1 MRDTFIKG
9 GCFLLGLSILVL
21 CVFGLPWI
29 AKEPAEAYWMLKSI
43 LIVMYLTVIPFF
55 IALYKAFKLL
65 NYIDR
70 DIAFS
75 ELSIKALKNIKYCAV
90 TISVLYAAIMPF
102 IYLLADID
110 DAPGAILIGLVLTSL
125 QGLQSLLLSLKA
137 FETCP

>member
-1 MRDTFIKG
+1 
-9 GCFLLGLSILVL
+9 
-21 CVFGLPWI
+21 
-29 AKEPAEAYWMLKSI
+29 MLKSI

-110 DAPGAILIGLVLTSL
+110 DAPGAILIGLVLTFAPIV
-125 QGLQSLLLSLKA
+125 LQSLPSLKS
-137 FETCP
+137 F